1 MLLFRSVNK
10 TSGCWSSLDAAQK
23 KEIKMTESIFSSVWN
38 FSLVSQMSFYGD
50 FGGVAKSWLFSQAWS
65 KWVNIL
71 IVYSKPYTDYTL
83 TYFFLTGSR
92 IKENK

>member
-1 MLLFRSVNK
+1 MQRK
-10 TSGCWSSLDAAQK
+10 KKKRRK

-50 FGGVAKSWLFSQAWS
+50 FGGVAKSCLFSQARS

-71 IVYSKPYTDYTL
+71 IIVYSKPYTDYTL

>member
-1 MLLFRSVNK
+1 MQREK
-10 TSGCWSSLDAAQK
+10 TRRE
-23 KEIKMTESIFSSVWN
+23 KEIKMTESIFSLVRN
-38 FSLVSQMSFYGD
+38 FSFVSQMSFYGD

-71 IVYSKPYTDYTL
+71 IVYSKPFTDYAL
-83 TYFFLTGSR
+83 TYFFLAGSR

>member
-1 MLLFRSVNK
+1 MQRKK
-10 TSGCWSSLDAAQK
+10 TSRE
-23 KEIKMTESIFSSVWN
+23 KEIKMTESIFSLVRN
-38 FSLVSQMSFYGD
+38 FSFVSQMSFYGD

-71 IVYSKPYTDYTL
+71 IVYSKPFTDYAL
-83 TYFFLTGSR
+83 TYFFLAGSR

>member
-1 MLLFRSVNK
+1 MQRK
-10 TSGCWSSLDAAQK
+10 KKKRRK
-23 KEIKMTESIFSSVWN
+23 KETKMTESIFSSVWN

-50 FGGVAKSWLFSQAWS
+50 FGGVAKLWLFSQARS

>member
-1 MLLFRSVNK
+1 MQCKKKKRR
-10 TSGCWSSLDAAQK
+10 K
-23 KEIKMTESIFSSVWN
+23 KEIKMTESIFSIVWN

-50 FGGVAKSWLFSQAWS
+50 YGDVAKWWLFSQAWS
-65 KWVNIL
+65 EWVNIL
-71 IVYSKPYTDYTL
+71 IVYYKPYNDYAL

>member
-1 MLLFRSVNK
+1 MQREK
-10 TSGCWSSLDAAQK
+10 TRRE
-23 KEIKMTESIFSSVWN
+23 KEIKMTESIFSLVRN

-71 IVYSKPYTDYTL
+71 IVYSKPFTDYAL
-83 TYFFLTGSR
+83 TYFFLAGSR